1 MKVTQIMLTVLL
13 LGGVVFSQ
21 SATDPILLTQKS
33 AIETLA
39 FRVGF
44 DNESLDAYVMSTY
57 GKHIYELTQ
66 SEGAALISAFQ
77 SSNPPKPKQIES
89 APMEAVME
97 DEPVLAD
104 ILEVGMSKRFHLVDG
119 NVIRGTIIHI
129 ESGVCQIETDDG
141 LLNIPT
147 GDILEEKARITKK
160 DNTRYIGPVIRETP
174 EEMVIRSKYGDVII
188 SKKDIQSMDRFHG
201 GKLVPWTE
209 EKEKFY
215 TGEAQLINVFLDP
228 VAFTLSENTF
238 YVSGLSLG
246 YGFTDRF
253 LLKTK
258 FGSNFS
264 GDLNVHPHFR
274 FYHRQTGTKEVAVAW
289 GAGFHRRYPFN
300 TIVAKYSQA
309 VIRKSDNMKLNEIDE
324 DTLGVSDVMEDP
336 DARGTFVEMY
346 VVYSQ
351 RRSRESGRGKVGWS
365 IGFET
370 QMWPGYPALNPAYE
384 WSSDAAFKVPFR
396 TWMSF
401 EYDLRKNLKFV
412 GSIWA
417 DNGNKARNLDVVA
430 EDYLADD
437 TPFVFD
443 SPKGTYSMFDFDFGF
458 LYAVNESFRFGI
470 HFQQPYIDFYW
481 EFFEL

>member
-1 MKVTQIMLTVLL
+1 MRTNRFITIFFSLL
-13 LGGVVFSQ
+13 LFCSITAQNVS
-21 SATDPILLTQKS
+21 DPILLSQKS

-44 DNESLDAYVMSTY
+44 TNESLDAHVVNVY
-57 GKHIYELTQ
+57 GKHFYELSQ
-66 SEGAALISAFQ
+66 AEGADLITIFQ
-77 SSNPPKPKQIES
+77 SSNPPKPGAMKAESEVQI
-89 APMEAVME
+89 P
-97 DEPVLAD
+97 PKLVLAD
-104 ILEVGMSKRFHLVDG
+104 ILEAGMSKRFHLIDG
-119 NVIRGTIIHI
+119 NVIRGTILEIVEGI
-129 ESGVCQIETDDG
+129 CKIETDDG
-141 LLNIPT
+141 ILNIPT
-147 GDILEEKARITKK
+147 VDILEEKAQITKK

-174 EEMVIRSKYGDVII
+174 EEIVLRSKYGDVII
-188 SKKDIQSMDRFHG
+188 SKKDIQTMDRYHG

-253 LLKTK
+253 MLKTR

-264 GDLNVHPHFR
+264 GDLNIHPHFR
-274 FYHRQTGTKEVAVAW
+274 FYHRQTGTHEVAVAW
-289 GAGFHRRYPFN
+289 GSSFHRRYPFN
-300 TIVAKYSQA
+300 TFVAKYSQA
-309 VIRKSDNMKLNEIDE
+309 IIRNSDKMALNEIDSVN
-324 DTLGVSDVMEDP
+324 VSDVMVDSEE
-336 DARGTFVEMY
+336 RGTYVDMY
-346 VVYSQ
+346 IVYSQ

-365 IGFET
+365 MGAKA
-370 QMWPGYPALNPAYE
+370 QLWPGKPELDSAYA
-384 WSSDAAFKVPFR
+384 WSSETAFKIPFR
-396 TWMSF
+396 LWMSF

-430 EDYLADD
+430 DDYLSDD

-458 LYAVNESFRFGI
+458 LYAVSETFRFGV
-470 HFQQPYIDFYW
+470 HFQQPYLDFYW
-481 EFFEL
+481 EFYEF